1 MMKLKKVLALLSVFF
16 LGILITTDVN
26 SASDSIKQRMI
37 DRLPVIKALKDQ
49 GIVGENNLGFLEFIG
64 NRKEKAD
71 VVAAENVDRKSVYEA
86 IAKNQGTTVEV
97 VGQHR
102 AIQLADKAQSGDW
115 LQDANGKWYQKK

>member
-1 MMKLKKVLALLSVFF
+1 MMKLKKVIAIIFVFI
-16 LGILITTDVN
+16 LGVLITTDVN

>member
-49 GIVGENNLGFLEFIG
+49 EL
-64 NRKEKAD
+64 
-71 VVAAENVDRKSVYEA
+71 
-86 IAKNQGTTVEV
+86 
-97 VGQHR
+97 
-102 AIQLADKAQSGDW
+102 SG
-115 LQDANGKWYQKK
+115 KTI

>member
-1 MMKLKKVLALLSVFF
+1 MMMLNKVLALLSVFF

-64 NRKEKAD
+64 DRKEKAD
-71 VVAAENVDRKSVYEA
+71 VVAAENADRKSVYEA